1 MGATSLTTLPRPA
14 GNPSRVGPPTSLGR
28 VINDKGTVPET
39 TASFSGK
46 EAAFI
51 WSIWHKAVAVN
62 EWRARIAP
70 ASISKQ
76 CVFCLPNTSETVKH
90 KFWDCI
96 QARRTWRWA
105 THIMHELCG
114 VRTGHLDSFNWKQ
127 GIFGERIPFKF
138 RKMTKIWHLLRGTT
152 LWTIWVERNDKVFNQ
167 EQWHVSKMKAHIWN
181 TLLMYAH
188 MAWQRVL
195 KLIKISRFSALALLQ
210 IFDRTWGAR
219 QVLCRKNRLAIEW
232 NWKRNTR

>member
-1 MGATSLTTLPRPA
+1 MCTDQSVIMASSLVRLRMVWTPL
-14 GNPSRVGPPTSLGR
+14 
-28 VINDKGTVPET
+28 
-39 TASFSGK
+39 K

-76 CVFCLPNTSETVKH
+76 CIFCLPNTSESVKH

-96 QARRTWRWA
+96 QARRTWRW
-105 THIMHELCG
+105 TTYIMHELCG

-127 GIFGERIPFKF
+127 SLFGERIPFKF
-138 RKMTKIWHLLRGTT
+138 RKVVKIWHFLRGTT

-167 EQWHVSKMKAHIWN
+167 EQWHESKMKSRIWD

-188 MAWQRVL
+188 TVWQRVL
-195 KLIKISRFSALALLQ
+195 KLIKISRFSAVALLQ
-210 IFDRTWGAR
+210 NFDRTW
-219 QVLCRKNRLAIEW
+219 VLDKFFVGG
-232 NWKRNTR
+232 TG